1 MTDPHRPLQEGNDLS
16 IELQPSRQHE
26 IAERKGTYPTSV
38 EEGQKQSGNIVI
50 KDANEDLQTPAL
62 PAERQ
67 ERWNYPRI
75 NMARTFVAFYGFVIM
90 GLNDAAYGVR
100 MPTFSVMPIRPR
112 NILTPQKGPYTL
124 CTPIALH
131 TTLRF
136 LG

>member
-1 MTDPHRPLQEGNDLS
+1 MTYPHGPLLEGHDLS
-16 IELQPSRQHE
+16 IELQPSGQHE
-26 IAERKGTYPTSV
+26 IAEGSGTYTASV
-38 EEGQKQSGNIVI
+38 EEGQKQSGKIGI
-50 KDANEDLQTPAL
+50 KDATEDLQSPAS

-75 NMARTFVAFYGFVIM
+75 NIARMFVAFYGFVIM

-100 MPTFSVMPIRPR
+100 MPTFSVMPTRPR
-112 NILTPQKGPYTL
+112 NILTPQTGPYTL
-124 CTPIALH
+124 CTPMALH